1 MSIKL
6 NKVLISDPV
15 DPAAIEILRQRN
27 LQVDVRTG
35 LPKDQLISISIIP
48 VSVIVCWVWHFV
60 IIVAF

>member
-15 DPAAIEILRQRN
+15 DDAAIEILRNRN

-35 LPKDQLISISIIP
+35 LPKDQLLGIIS
-48 VSVIVCWVWHFV
+48 VSVLNRLLHTNHLFGYI
-60 IIVAF
+60 